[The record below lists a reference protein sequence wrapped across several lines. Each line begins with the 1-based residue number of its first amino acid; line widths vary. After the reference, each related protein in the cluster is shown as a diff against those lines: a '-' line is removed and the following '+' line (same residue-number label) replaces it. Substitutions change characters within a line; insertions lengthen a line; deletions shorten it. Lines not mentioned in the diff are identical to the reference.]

1 MWAGINARR
10 GKTKAKRANMF
21 EKNKTEDKTLK
32 MLQVNAVDHE
42 GRLNINVKK
51 KGFTPAEAMG
61 VLEVAKQQIM
71 AQMGTRPGNI
81 VGKDKK
87 GDL

>member
-1 MWAGINARR
+1 MIDV
-10 GKTKAKRANMF
+10 F
-21 EKNKTEDKTLK
+21 EKDKPEAKPLK
-32 MLQVNAVDHE
+32 MLQVNAVDHA

-71 AQMGTRPGNI
+71 AQMGTRPGNA
-81 VGKDKK
+81 VPGKEK
-87 GDL
+87 GYK